1 MNSYVRFSYSYGY
14 GLTLPIEDDET
25 IKEIEKKAYKILK
38 KRRNMITKR
47 ELMARLCEVEA
58 DVDYLLQ
65 MNEKL
70 EKRVKKLEPKKEKVK
85 KDAKSSK

>member
-1 MNSYVRFSYSYGY
+1 MKSYVRFSYSYGY
-14 GLTLPIEDDET
+14 GLTLPIESDET

-38 KRRNMITKR
+38 KRRNMISKR
-47 ELMARLCEVEA
+47 EIMARLCEVEA

-70 EKRVKKLEPKKEKVK
+70 EKRVKNLEPKKEKVK
-85 KDAKSSK
+85 KSEAKK